1 MNSPNAG
8 AFALVAALSCVGLI
22 EASARASEK
31 AIAAERAETPTRD
44 AARIAP
50 DIDRLP
56 DDSWGRAV
64 RMGRA
69 LIVETYKHIGPE
81 SRDPQ
86 SRFAG
91 NNLSCQNCHLEAGAK
106 PHGLPLVGVFREYP
120 RYAAREG
127 AIETIQDRING
138 CLTRSLDGRP
148 LPVDSKEMNAIVAY
162 IAFLSTGAEKVG
174 RGAGQMAELTRPAD
188 PKEGAKAFAENCAA
202 CHGADGLG
210 KRRGVVGD
218 AEGYEFPPL
227 WGLDSF
233 NDGAGM
239 GRLIAAANFIHA
251 NMPFGATYDHPA
263 LTVEQAW
270 DIAAYMASMDRP
282 HKVGI
287 DKDFPVGVEK
297 FVDAGYGPYV
307 DGFSLS
313 QHKFG
318 PFQPIRD
325 KLEAMKRSK
334 AGGQTGP

>member
-1 MNSPNAG
+1 M
-8 AFALVAALSCVGLI
+8 VAALSCVELI
-22 EASARASEK
+22 DASARASEK
-31 AIAAERAETPTRD
+31 AMAAERAETPTRD

-56 DDSWGRAV
+56 DDSRGREV

-69 LIVETYKHIGPE
+69 LIIETYKLIGPE

-106 PHGLPLVGVFREYP
+106 PHGLSLVGVLSDYP

-127 AIETIQDRING
+127 AIETIQDRIND

-162 IAFLSTGAEKVG
+162 IAFLSTGVEKAR

-188 PKEGAKAFAENCAA
+188 PKEGAKAFVENCAA

-227 WGLDSF
+227 WGSDSF

-263 LTVEQAW
+263 LTIEQAW
-270 DIAAYMASMDRP
+270 DIAAYMVSMDRP
-282 HKVGI
+282 HKVDI

-307 DGFSLS
+307 DGLSPS

-325 KLEAMKRSK
+325 KLEALKRSK
-334 AGGQTGP
+334 SGGQANP